1 MKNKSLNSIAWR
13 KFKND
18 KFAAVSLIF
27 IIILIFISIF
37 PYFFITDKSPYAN
50 EQNLSI
56 RLHPPG
62 TEITFVQVPRDNPKE
77 KKLIYPLFFG
87 FDSEYRSIPISS
99 FKKTR
104 EGVSFKLYDS
114 EEIVSYND
122 TNYKITV
129 RNYFI
134 GTDRYGRDLLSRII
148 LGTRVSLSIGFIAV
162 IISLIIGILLGS
174 IAGYY
179 RGRLDNIIMWLVN
192 VIWSIPT
199 LLMVI
204 AITLALGKGFWQVFI
219 AVGFTMWVEVAR
231 VVRGQVIAERE
242 KEYVNAAK
250 SLVYSDFRIILRHIL
265 PNIFGPIIVISA
277 ANFAAAILIESGLS
291 FLGIGAQIPIPSW
304 GGIIK
309 DHYNYIF
316 MDKAY
321 LAIFPG
327 IAIIFSVLSFILL
340 GNGLRSSLDVKD

>member
-18 KFAAVSLIF
+18 KFAVVSLIF

-62 TEITFVQVPRDNPKE
+62 TEITFIQVPRDNFKE
-77 KKLIYPLFFG
+77 QKLIYSLFFG
-87 FDSEYRSIPISS
+87 FESEYKSIPISS
-99 FKKTR
+99 FQKTR
-104 EGVSFKLYDS
+104 EGISFQLYDS
-114 EEIVSYND
+114 EEIVFYNN
-122 TNYKITV
+122 TNYKIIF

-162 IISLIIGILLGS
+162 IISLIIGVLLGS
-174 IAGYY
+174 LAGYY

-204 AITLALGKGFWQVFI
+204 AITLSLGKGFWQVFI

-277 ANFAAAILIESGLS
+277 ANFASAILIESGLS
-291 FLGIGAQIPIPSW
+291 FLGIGAQMPIPSW

-327 IAIIFSVLSFILL
+327 LAIIFSVLSFMLL
-340 GNGLRSSLDVKD
+340 GNGLRSSLDVKN